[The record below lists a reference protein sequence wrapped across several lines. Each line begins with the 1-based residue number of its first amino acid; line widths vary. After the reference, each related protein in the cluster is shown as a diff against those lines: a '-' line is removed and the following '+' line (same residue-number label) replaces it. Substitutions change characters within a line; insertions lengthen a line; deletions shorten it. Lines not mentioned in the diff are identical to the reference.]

1 MQFLLHLCIHSPL
14 STACPS
20 VAGKRRKRL
29 KNDISL
35 CGSAHVE
42 CAALVITANPLYK
55 QEHGEEETV
64 AVFLLIII
72 V

>member
-1 MQFLLHLCIHSPL
+1 M
-14 STACPS
+14 
-20 VAGKRRKRL
+20 
-29 KNDISL
+29 KNGISL
-35 CGSAHVE
+35 SDSANVDCHE
-42 CAALVITANPLYK
+42 LVITANPLYK

>member
-1 MQFLLHLCIHSPL
+1 M
-14 STACPS
+14 
-20 VAGKRRKRL
+20 
-29 KNDISL
+29 KNDTSL
-35 CGSAHVE
+35 DDSAHVE

-55 QEHGEEETV
+55 QEHAEEETV